1 MQEFNFNIKR
11 GYKYMRDK
19 NRIKPFLQK
28 LEELWLQHPDY
39 RFSQLINLLHWN
51 INRDPFY
58 VEEKEWELVI
68 NKLICN
74 KFGNLEGDVGYCVD
88 CSVERNNLFKRCW
101 EYSKSKNIKEKRK

>member
-1 MQEFNFNIKR
+1 
-11 GYKYMRDK
+11 MRDK

-28 LEELWLQHPDY
+28 LEELWLQHLDY

-74 KFGNLEGDVGYCVD
+74 KFGNLEGDVGCCVD

>member
-1 MQEFNFNIKR
+1 MQEFNLNIKR

-28 LEELWLQHPDY
+28 LEELWLQHLDY

-74 KFGNLEGDVGYCVD
+74 KFGNLEGDVGCCVD
-88 CSVERNNLFKRCW
+88 
-101 EYSKSKNIKEKRK
+101 